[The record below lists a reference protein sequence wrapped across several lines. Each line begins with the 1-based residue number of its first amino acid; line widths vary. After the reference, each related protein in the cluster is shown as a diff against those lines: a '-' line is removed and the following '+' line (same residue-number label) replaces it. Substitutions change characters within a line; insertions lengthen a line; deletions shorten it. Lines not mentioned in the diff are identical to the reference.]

1 MTVNTIS
8 AMQAEI
14 TANLPSAN
22 PAALTAAALR
32 GVLADMT
39 SLLGLDLSGPVTQAA
54 STYTVGASDYSI
66 IANASGT
73 LTLTLPAAASFT
85 GRSLQI
91 KTIAAFTVVSATSN
105 VVPLAGGAA
114 GTAILAG
121 TAGRWAFLQSD
132 GTNWVIMAG
141 N

>member
-39 SLLGLDLSGPVTQAA
+39 SLLGLDLSGPVTQTA